1 MKKILFFISSLFI
14 AVNSMANMTVLDT
27 SYVDVVYRYTVIDTI
42 KQQKKEIMDVTL
54 VGKNFVKYQSWG
66 AILVDSAWVEKYGE
80 IRNCNNNE
88 ERRFYNALSKQ
99 FKPHITILIKDLSA
113 KSLFYKEF
121 IGDFLYYYEPLP
133 EFK

>member
-54 VGKNFVKYQSWG
+54 VGKNFVKYQS
-66 AILVDSAWVEKYGE
+66 D
-80 IRNCNNNE
+80 R
-88 ERRFYNALSKQ
+88 
-99 FKPHITILIKDLSA
+99 
-113 KSLFYKEF
+113 KSVV
-121 IGDFLYYYEPLP
+121 
-133 EFK
+133 

>member
-54 VGKNFVKYQSWG
+54 VGKNFVKYHDKFLLEIS
-66 AILVDSAWVEKYGE
+66 SANRKT
-80 IRNCNNNE
+80 
-88 ERRFYNALSKQ
+88 
-99 FKPHITILIKDLSA
+99 P
-113 KSLFYKEF
+113 
-121 IGDFLYYYEPLP
+121 
-133 EFK
+133 